1 MSNINLKSKIE
12 SRISELEELL
22 KLGNYEEASLLIPN
36 ITKFFS
42 ILTEEQREFINAAKY
57 AISHSIPWK

>member
-1 MSNINLKSKIE
+1 MSLRNKIE

-36 ITKFFS
+36 ITKFIT
-42 ILTEEQREFINAAKY
+42 ILTEEQRDFINAARH